1 MSHTKFA
8 MLDAIVRNDMR
19 KEFASIRNE
28 YALYHRELESH
39 PPKRKL
45 STKDKIILD
54 FLKENE
60 CGDLIFTPLPKSSS
74 QVINYNKESGKF
86 SFDITS
92 NIHGAGQFPF
102 FESLD
107 HILLPYLL
115 ESVNQ
120 YLVWCEDDEII
131 HLDESGNPTDDMS
144 LDSKEFNEIMVCT
157 DLTDM
162 LQNHFQTQQ
171 KSNPKGFPNP

>member
-8 MLDAIVRNDMR
+8 MLDGIVRKDMR
-19 KEFASIRNE
+19 KEFASIH
-28 YALYHRELESH
+28 A
-39 PPKRKL
+39 
-45 STKDKIILD
+45 
-54 FLKENE
+54 F
-60 CGDLIFTPLPKSSS
+60 
-74 QVINYNKESGKF
+74 NYNKESGEF
-86 SFDITS
+86 SFKTAV
-92 NIHGAGQFPF
+92 NIIHSGIGQFPF